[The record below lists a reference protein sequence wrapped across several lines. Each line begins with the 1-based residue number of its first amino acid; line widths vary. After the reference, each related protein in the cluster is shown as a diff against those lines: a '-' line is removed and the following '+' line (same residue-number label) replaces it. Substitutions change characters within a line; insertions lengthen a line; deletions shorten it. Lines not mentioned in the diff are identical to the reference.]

1 MSEVVLTVNGNKGI
15 FKEPTGSGIQI
26 NTTSFNT
33 NLGTNNDTTE
43 WSLKSENNTEL
54 LKLEADPA
62 SKYITLYSN
71 KYRITDAIIAFYDYT
86 ASMQQ
91 FALSSNQSTILMFD
105 QEPTVITADSDF
117 EKGLDNGGANN
128 GLKYK
133 GQDDLHA
140 NLLITVT
147 LAKDTTD
154 VYILESFIVINGLPQ
169 GGNYVASYLPRC
181 QTNGTG
187 STTCITMN
195 RTATLSQN
203 DTINIGFRN
212 INAGGLSKNIN
223 ILHMQI
229 QLTPL

>member
-1 MSEVVLTVNGNKGI
+1 MSEVLLTVNDNKGI

-26 NTTSFNT
+26 NTTNFNT
-33 NLGTNNDTTE
+33 NLGTNDENTE
-43 WSLKSENNTEL
+43 WCLKSENNTEL

-62 SKYITLYSN
+62 SKYITLYSK
-71 KYRITDAIIAFYDYT
+71 KYRITDAIIAFYDY
-86 ASMQQ
+86 ASSMQQ
-91 FALSSNQSTILMFD
+91 FALSSNQTTILTFD
-105 QEPTVITADSDF
+105 QDPTFMSVDNDF
-117 EKGLDNGGANN
+117 EKGLDNGGGTN
-128 GLKYK
+128 GLKYI

-147 LAKDTTD
+147 LAKDSTD
-154 VYILESFIVINGLPQ
+154 IYVLESFLAINGLPQ

-203 DTINIGFRN
+203 DTINIAFRN
-212 INAGGLSKNIN
+212 INAGGVSKTIN